1 MTHYVLREQEQW
13 FEVEVPF
20 IRRLLQPGMQV
31 IDIGANYGCY
41 ALVMARAIGGQGHVW
56 AFEPTSLTA
65 DCLSRSIEANGLGNI
80 TLIQAALSAKPGS
93 ALLSINP
100 NSELN
105 SLTADFS
112 GPTEEVPVMTLD
124 QCRVRYGWK
133 NIDFVKLD
141 AEGEEGQILCGGS
154 TFLEKE
160 SPLVMFELRH
170 GDTVNVPLIEQF
182 EALGYR
188 TYRLVPGLNI
198 LVPFSTDEEIDLF
211 QLNLFCCKNNRAACL
226 QEDGLLIHDLV
237 DTDERTMDSG
247 DPWQAQLFALPYA
260 ARFWHGPEAFARL
273 PRREGIEEY
282 IAGIE
287 SFFAAHREGAR
298 PNERYCALQQSLRYF
313 EAATGNSRHLSRLCS
328 YARVAGELGERA
340 RQNQILR
347 TMLGIIQDP
356 EGVRF
361 DEPFIPACSRF
372 DDLDPAGRQS
382 DWFATSLFEQLKT
395 QVAHSSYY
403 TRTDSLSVLENIITG
418 GFPSAEME
426 RRLQLVRMRA
436 GIQAGPVPSM
446 LLSVRSAANLNPD
459 YWSPRSD
466 MGKSLS

>member
-13 FEVEVPF
+13 FEAEVPF
-20 IRRLLQPGMQV
+20 IRRLLRPGMQV

-65 DCLSRSIEANGLGNI
+65 DCLCRSIEANGLGNI

-93 ALLSINP
+93 ALLSVNP

-124 QCRVRYGWK
+124 QCRMRYGWK

-154 TFLEKE
+154 TFLERE
-160 SPLVMFELRH
+160 SPLVMFELKH

-182 EALGYR
+182 VALGYQ

-198 LVPFSTDEEIDLF
+198 LAPFSTDEKIDSF
-211 QLNLFCCKNNRAACL
+211 QLNLFCCKNDRAACL
-226 QEDGLLIHDLV
+226 QEDGLLIRDLG
-237 DTDERTMDSG
+237 DADERTMDSG
-247 DPWQAQLFALPYA
+247 DPWQVQLFALPYA
-260 ARFWHGPEAFARL
+260 TRFWHGPEAFARL

-287 SFFAAHREGAR
+287 SFFAAHREGVR
-298 PNERYCALQQSLRYF
+298 PNERYCALQRSLRYF
-313 EAATGNSRHLSRLCS
+313 EAAAGNSRHLSRLCS
-328 YARVAGELGERA
+328 YARVAGELGKRA

-347 TMLGIIQDP
+347 TMLGIIRDA
-356 EGVRF
+356 EGLRF
-361 DEPFIPACSRF
+361 DEPFIPACPRF
-372 DDLDPAGRQS
+372 DNLDQTGRQLN
-382 DWFATSLFEQLKT
+382 WFVASLLEQWET
-395 QVAHSSYY
+395 QRAFSSYY
-403 TRTDSLSVLENIITG
+403 TGTDSLNILENISTA
-418 GFPSAEME
+418 GFQSAEME

-436 GIQAGPVPSM
+436 GIQAGPVSSM

-459 YWSPRSD
+459 YWRPRSD
-466 MGKSLS
+466 MEQSPS